1 MNGRHDGRTAGRT
14 EGKLL
19 SAKQRINVRSEVIF
33 LDLT

>member
-14 EGKLL
+14 EEKLL
-19 SAKQRINVRSEVIF
+19 SARQSINIRSEVIF

>member
-14 EGKLL
+14 AGKLL
-19 SAKQRINVRSEVIF
+19 SAKQRLNIRSEVIF